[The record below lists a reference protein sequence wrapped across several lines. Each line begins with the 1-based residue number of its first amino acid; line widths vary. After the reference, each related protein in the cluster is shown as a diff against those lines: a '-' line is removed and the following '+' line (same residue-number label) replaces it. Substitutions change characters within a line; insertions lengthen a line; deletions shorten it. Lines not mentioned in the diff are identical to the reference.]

1 MKVIKT
7 HDAITTARS
16 FLGTQYAQM
25 DCINLIKAVIR
36 CAPGGEPDYTT
47 AGTNT
52 LWSSDHAAL
61 KYRDLTW
68 KQESTHGVRAGML
81 AFKRNGSDV
90 HHVGL
95 VTDVSTVIH
104 SSSVQGEV
112 VETPLDDAWHL
123 LAIHRYIETEG
134 DTQKEEPMI
143 YQAQVITQEDP
154 LRVRAWAKT
163 GRILGTVPRG
173 AVVDVLSDSGDGWPR
188 VRYNELLGYASA
200 EYLMRVEDSEVD
212 GAEDSATDQSGST
225 TLMRADGVSITLSGQ
240 WRIAED

>member
-1 MKVIKT
+1 MIQTK
-7 HDAITTARS
+7 DAITTARS
-16 FLGTQYAQM
+16 FLGTPYAQM

-95 VTDVSTVIH
+95 VTDVGTVIH

-112 VETPLDDAWHL
+112 VETSLDDAWHL

-134 DTQKEEPMI
+134 DAQKEEPML

-188 VRYNELLGYASA
+188 VRFNELLGYASA
-200 EYLMRVEDSEVD
+200 EYLMRVEEEETKDASEDEWETVD
-212 GAEDSATDQSGST
+212 ATTLVNEDGMSLTLVGRWRVAED
-225 TLMRADGVSITLSGQ
+225 
-240 WRIAED
+240 

>member
-1 MKVIKT
+1 MIQTK
-7 HDAITTARS
+7 DAITTARS
-16 FLGTQYAQM
+16 FLGTPYAQM

-52 LWSSDHAAL
+52 LWNSDHAAF

-68 KQESTHGVRAGML
+68 KQESTHGAQAGML

-95 VTDVSTVIH
+95 VTDVGTVIH

-112 VETPLDDAWHL
+112 VETPLDDAWNL

-173 AVVDVLSDSGDGWPR
+173 AMVDVLSDSGDGWPR

-200 EYLMRVEDSEVD
+200 EYLMRVEKEETTDASEDEWETIDATTLVNED
-212 GAEDSATDQSGST
+212 GISLTLVGRWRVAED
-225 TLMRADGVSITLSGQ
+225 
-240 WRIAED
+240 

>member
-1 MKVIKT
+1 MIQTK
-7 HDAITTARS
+7 DAITTARS
-16 FLGTQYAQM
+16 FLGTPYAQM

-52 LWSSDHAAL
+52 LWNSDHAAF

-68 KQESTHGVRAGML
+68 KQEGTYGARAGML

-95 VTDVSTVIH
+95 VTDVGTVIH

-143 YQAQVITQEDP
+143 YQAQVITLEDP

-188 VRYNELLGYASA
+188 VRFNELLGYASA
-200 EYLMRVEDSEVD
+200 EYLMRVDEEETTDASEDEWETVD
-212 GAEDSATDQSGST
+212 ATTLVNEDGMSLTLVGRWRVAED
-225 TLMRADGVSITLSGQ
+225 
-240 WRIAED
+240 

>member
-1 MKVIKT
+1 MIQTK
-7 HDAITTARS
+7 DAITTARS
-16 FLGTQYAQM
+16 FLGTLYAQM

-52 LWSSDHAAL
+52 LWNSDHAAL

-68 KQESTHGVRAGML
+68 KQEGTHGAQAGML

-95 VTDVSTVIH
+95 VTDVGTVIH

-134 DTQKEEPMI
+134 DTQKEEPML
-143 YQAQVITQEDP
+143 YQAQVITQKDP

-173 AVVDVLSDSGDGWPR
+173 AVVDVLADSGDGWPR

-200 EYLMRVEDSEVD
+200 EYLMRVEEEETTDASEDEWETVD
-212 GAEDSATDQSGST
+212 ATTLVNEDGISLTLVGRWRVAED
-225 TLMRADGVSITLSGQ
+225 
-240 WRIAED
+240 